1 MGIYPQT
8 LRQCRCFGPGLTR
21 TGGDALGA
29 VGRCSRLVSG
39 SRPGRARSVPAV
51 CPCASPAHR
60 SRSSGTD
67 ARDSEDGPGRS
78 IPSRRRAPHHGRVV
92 RRAVAPVWP
101 HGSWRSVLRRP
112 AEGSGNARYPG
123 HGAEVHQAALGRSRS
138 APIKDINP
146 LSELEIAPDKARG
159 GRESRFLQFAFNR
172 VMGPQGVKH
181 ILCSVTD
188 ATAAVMLARETR
200 GVQESPQDANAHV
213 EMMLDLIQVDPL
225 RLGAF
230 LMTADTGL
238 EIVNTM
244 LRKPARSDGE
254 FRDKLHGLS
263 QQFQSLRGEASAL
276 NLKSIAARL
285 QHLEELVRECGKAP
299 RLSGADF
306 FPMVLKLDELL
317 AHLTVVRDVATRL
330 AVVKKE
336 TTGSTAIADAAVFA
350 RKPQSEAASK
360 TPRSKRPTSV
370 SASPRAESATR
381 RAEAASP
388 RSAEEFATLP
398 GIAEILAKEHEKRLA
413 LTVVGLDRV
422 PGPYLATI
430 KSCLIHMLRNAAMHG
445 IESPMVRRAEN
456 KDETGTL
463 KITFASTADGYQLVF
478 EDDGVGISAESL
490 KQAALRQQLFGLE
503 EAAAMDSRAAV
514 AMIFRPGFSTWKKPT
529 NDIGRGLGMDEVAR
543 AVHGLGGRI
552 GVSTRPGKYTRFT
565 ITLPAVAA
573 ARSEVA

>member
-1 MGIYPQT
+1 VPSAGAVGWF
-8 LRQCRCFGPGLTR
+8 LVV
-21 TGGDALGA
+21 ALGA
-29 VGRCSRLVSG
+29 LAAYLQFARARLQRTVLEAQEQTREILKTVQEGVFLLDAEHRITGVWSDALSRLF
-39 SRPGRARSVPAV
+39 GR
-51 CPCASPAHR
+51 
-60 SRSSGTD
+60 TD
-67 ARDSEDGPGRS
+67 LGGLSFEDLLKDLVTPDTLATAQKYIKLLWGD
-78 IPSRRRAPHHGRVV
+78 RAQH
-92 RRAVAPVWP
+92 
-101 HGSWRSVLRRP
+101 L
-112 AEGSGNARYPG
+112 
-123 HGAEVHQAALGRSRS
+123 
-138 APIKDINP
+138 IKDINP

-230 LMTADTGL
+230 LTTADTGL

-244 LRKPARSDGE
+244 LRKPARSDAE

-263 QQFQSLRGEASAL
+263 QQFQSLTAEASAL
-276 NLKSIAARL
+276 NIKSIAARL
-285 QHLEELVRECGKAP
+285 QHLEELVRECRKAS

-360 TPRSKRPTSV
+360 TARSKRPTSV

-445 IESPMVRRAEN
+445 IESPMVRRAES

>member
-1 MGIYPQT
+1 MLSVPSAGAVGWF
-8 LRQCRCFGPGLTR
+8 LVV
-21 TGGDALGA
+21 ALGA
-29 VGRCSRLVSG
+29 LAAYLQFA
-39 SRPGRARSVPAV
+39 RARLQRTVLEAQEQTREILKTV
-51 CPCASPAHR
+51 QEGVFLLDAEHR
-60 SRSSGTD
+60 ITGVWSDALSHLFGRTD
-67 ARDSEDGPGRS
+67 LGGLSFEDLLKDLVTPDTLATAQKYIKLLWGE
-78 IPSRRRAPHHGRVV
+78 RAQH
-92 RRAVAPVWP
+92 
-101 HGSWRSVLRRP
+101 L
-112 AEGSGNARYPG
+112 
-123 HGAEVHQAALGRSRS
+123 
-138 APIKDINP
+138 IKDINP

-225 RLGAF
+225 RLSA
-230 LMTADTGL
+230 LLLTADTGL
-238 EIVNTM
+238 ENVNRM
-244 LRKPARSDGE
+244 LRQPGRSDAE

-263 QQFQSLRGEASAL
+263 QQFQSLRDEASAL

-285 QHLEELVRECGKAP
+285 QHLEELVTECRKAP

-317 AHLTVVRDVATRL
+317 ANLTVGRDVATRL

-360 TPRSKRPTSV
+360 TARSRPTSV

-398 GIAEILAKEHEKRLA
+398 GIAEILGKEHEKRLA

-445 IESPMVRRAEN
+445 IESPLVRRAEN
-456 KDETGTL
+456 KDETGTI
-463 KITFASTADGYQLVF
+463 KITFAAAADGYQLVF

-565 ITLPAVAA
+565 VTLPAVAA

>member
-1 MGIYPQT
+1 VTPAGAISWLLVGVLGALATYLQFARARLKRTVREAQEQT
-8 LRQCRCFGPGLTR
+8 REILKTVQEGVFLLDAEHRI
-21 TGGDALGA
+21 TGVWSDALSRMF
-29 VGRCSRLVSG
+29 GRTDLAGLSLEDLLKDLVTPDTLATAQKYIKLLWG
-39 SRPGRARSVPAV
+39 ERAQ
-51 CPCASPAHR
+51 H
-60 SRSSGTD
+60 
-67 ARDSEDGPGRS
+67 
-78 IPSRRRAPHHGRVV
+78 
-92 RRAVAPVWP
+92 
-101 HGSWRSVLRRP
+101 L
-112 AEGSGNARYPG
+112 
-123 HGAEVHQAALGRSRS
+123 
-138 APIKDINP
+138 IKDINP

-159 GRESRFLQFAFNR
+159 GRESRVLQFAFNR

-188 ATAAVMLARETR
+188 GTAAVMLARETR

-230 LMTADTGL
+230 LTTADTGL

-254 FRDKLHGLS
+254 FREKLDGLS
-263 QQFQSLRGEASAL
+263 QQFQSLRSEASAL
-276 NLKSIAARL
+276 NIKSIAARL
-285 QHLEELVRECGKAP
+285 QHLEELVTECRKAP
-299 RLSGADF
+299 HLSGADF

-317 AHLTVVRDVATRL
+317 AHLTVVGDVATRL

-336 TTGSTAIADAAVFA
+336 TTGATAIADAAVFA
-350 RKPQSEAASK
+350 RKPQTEAVSK
-360 TPRSKRPTSV
+360 TPRSKRPASV
-370 SASPRAESATR
+370 SASPRAGSATP
-381 RAEAASP
+381 RAEPASP

-398 GIAEILAKEHEKRLA
+398 AIAEILAKDHEKRLA
-413 LTVVGLDRV
+413 LTLVGLDRV
-422 PGPYLATI
+422 PGPYLGTI
-430 KSCLIHMLRNAAMHG
+430 KSCLIQMLRNAAMHG
-445 IESPMVRRAEN
+445 IESPIVRRAEN
-456 KDETGTL
+456 KDETGTI
-463 KITFASTADGYQLVF
+463 KITFAPTADGYQLVF

-503 EAAAMDSRAAV
+503 EAAAMDSRAAI

-543 AVHGLGGRI
+543 AVHSLGGRI